1 MQNHLFQAYC
11 IDEREREANVLFTLK
26 QSWPMY
32 SISFLRVSCTS
43 YKSTVVIDTLS
54 LMSQTNPLP
63 NSVLCPKIFL
73 DSGSFSL
80 LNHPNQA
87 LVMSHYLISII
98 ILWWGTNIILS
109 FFTDEK
115 SVVWRDKG
123 NCTGPSR
130 DEGKGRDQA
139 SGGLAHAFNC
149 HTRAGVNAPTEIK
162 KQSHATYKWQP
173 KTHKAWKLK
182 VPKCIPL
189 EITLI

>member
-1 MQNHLFQAYC
+1 MEPPRLLPELALLLPCCVSGTWYIRGDSKLLFVPQTQKRTHSVSHLHIQKERSTMCFMQNHLFQAYC

-98 ILWWGTNIILS
+98 QALPIVIIL
-109 FFTDEK
+109 
-115 SVVWRDKG
+115 VVF
-123 NCTGPSR
+123 CFLS
-130 DEGKGRDQA
+130 
-139 SGGLAHAFNC
+139 SSLFC
-149 HTRAGVNAPTEIK
+149 S
-162 KQSHATYKWQP
+162 SH
-173 KTHKAWKLK
+173 
-182 VPKCIPL
+182 
-189 EITLI
+189 